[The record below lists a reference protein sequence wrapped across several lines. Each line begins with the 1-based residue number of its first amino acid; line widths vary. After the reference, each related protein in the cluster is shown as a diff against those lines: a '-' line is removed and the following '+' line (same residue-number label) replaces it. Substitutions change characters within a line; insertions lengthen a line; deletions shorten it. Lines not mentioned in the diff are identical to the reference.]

1 MPDRLPNLQGDLL
14 AAGCAGLRVDR
25 IDQEALVLPVHPRV
39 HPADEPVTPEDG
51 EDIGP
56 EFSFVWRQVV
66 FMDIVEAE
74 HSVHSV
80 LAGDQIVE
88 GSQQGHPRLPRVRVH
103 RFKERYVQIMDI
115 SFTFAGEPG
124 DLNPTDC
131 RFLLQMF
138 QGLFQVQIATAQKID
153 VDLGRGR
160 GAEGSDRLSAPA
172 RSASCSVSSFLSAQL
187 GRNVSGRPQIF
198 WFPWWPTTMTSPR
211 ICRWKSAAETS
222 LPEVHPSALRLVGT
236 YSSNSVS
243 RKGPLFS

>member
-25 IDQEALVLPVHPRV
+25 TDQEALVLPVHPRV
-39 HPADEPVTPEDG
+39 HPADEPVTPENG
-51 EDIGP
+51 EHIGP
-56 EFSFVWRQVV
+56 EFSFVWRQIV

-74 HSVHSV
+74 HSVYSV
-80 LAGDQIVE
+80 LFGDQIVE
-88 GSQQGHPRLPRVRVH
+88 GSQQGHPRPPRVRVH
-103 RFKERYVQIMDI
+103 RFKERNVQIMDI
-115 SFTFAGEPG
+115 SFTFAGEPS
-124 DLNPTDC
+124 DLNPMDC

-138 QGLFQVQIATAQKID
+138 QGLFQVQIPTAQKID

-160 GAEGSDRLSAPA
+160 GAEGSDRPL
-172 RSASCSVSSFLSAQL
+172 RASPL

-236 YSSNSVS
+236 YSPNSVS
-243 RKGPLFS
+243 RKGPL